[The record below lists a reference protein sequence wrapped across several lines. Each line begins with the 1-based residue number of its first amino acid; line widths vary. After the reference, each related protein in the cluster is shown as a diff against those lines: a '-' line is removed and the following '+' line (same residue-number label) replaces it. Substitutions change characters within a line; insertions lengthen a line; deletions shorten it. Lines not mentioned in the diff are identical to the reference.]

1 MSNIDNIPDI
11 EELLNEL
18 EKLAP
23 TRDSGEGE
31 RTIVYRTVDD
41 DEPINDAI
49 DDDDAELQDWIDWQE
64 RQELPFV
71 WEISREQIQ
80 TSSLPIVAVDTG
92 VIRLGETEDGLI
104 IALRGTIVSV
114 MNSHP
119 TLHLY
124 RTGPIYLRN
133 RDRLSI
139 LHVLGVHLGK
149 PDIFVELDDKDQPV
163 RVKSGVADNIQAY
176 SDRFRNWFERI
187 LQRIAV
193 RSIENGIVLLDGAL
207 TTNTRD
213 TPTAYFES
221 IRDLANSQGNALI
234 GISKQS
240 RLQAQNKAVRFWLA
254 DNPHQIC
261 YRRLTDLMESEM
273 RQRVMGATYAI
284 RFSPMGLTY
293 RVDVKPVAGQREDE
307 VIAALFASCLMRG
320 GYPDILVQAHAHS
333 YFTSPHVTELE
344 AQCGAKYALRVEPET
359 DLGGIFGPF
368 GGRYK

>member
-1 MSNIDNIPDI
+1 MSDINKIPDI
-11 EELLNEL
+11 EDLLNEL
-18 EKLAP
+18 ERLAP
-23 TRDSGEGE
+23 TRDSGTNE
-31 RTIVYRTVDD
+31 RTVIYRTVDG
-41 DEPINDAI
+41 DEPINDAL
-49 DDDDAELQDWIDWQE
+49 DDDSDIQDWIDWQE
-64 RQELPFV
+64 RQELPLV
-71 WEISREQIQ
+71 WKINTNQAQINP
-80 TSSLPIVAVDTG
+80 LPVVSVDTG

-104 IALRGTIVSV
+104 IALRGTIVSIV
-114 MNSHP
+114 DSHP
-119 TLHLY
+119 VLNLY

-133 RDRLSI
+133 SDKLPI
-139 LHVLGVHLGK
+139 LHVLGRHLGK
-149 PDIFVELDDKDQPV
+149 PDIFVETDDNDQPI

-187 LQRIAV
+187 LQRIAM

-213 TPTAYFES
+213 TPTVYFEN
-221 IRDLANSQGNALI
+221 IRDIANERGNALI

-240 RLQAQNKAVRFWLA
+240 RLQVQNKAIRFWLS
-254 DNPHQIC
+254 DTPYQTC

-273 RQRVMGATYAI
+273 RQRIMGATYAI

-293 RVDVKPVAGQREDE
+293 RVDVKPVVGQREDE
-307 VIAALFASCLMRG
+307 VINTLFASCLMRG

-344 AQCGAKYALRVEPET
+344 AQCGARYALHAEPET
-359 DLGGIFGPF
+359 DFGGIFGPF